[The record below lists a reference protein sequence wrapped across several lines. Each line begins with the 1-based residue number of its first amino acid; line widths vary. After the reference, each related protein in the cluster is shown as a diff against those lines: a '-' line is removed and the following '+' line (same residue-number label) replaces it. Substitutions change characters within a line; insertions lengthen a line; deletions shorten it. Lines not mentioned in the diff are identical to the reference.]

1 MSSLLES
8 IEKEAKNWSYSVM
21 ICCLPTYQRKA
32 EKALDE
38 FPHGSYSLYRANDEY
53 APHWQE
59 ESRGAYE
66 LVYWDLRQIE
76 AQIYATADD
85 LLHEISREIAPIQ
98 RKIKELQ

>member
-38 FPHGSYSLYRANDEY
+38 FPHGSHSFYRANDEY
-53 APHWQE
+53 APHWQ
-59 ESRGAYE
+59 GE
-66 LVYWDLRQIE
+66 LVGMYEPVYGDLRQIE

-98 RKIKELQ
+98 RKIEERQ